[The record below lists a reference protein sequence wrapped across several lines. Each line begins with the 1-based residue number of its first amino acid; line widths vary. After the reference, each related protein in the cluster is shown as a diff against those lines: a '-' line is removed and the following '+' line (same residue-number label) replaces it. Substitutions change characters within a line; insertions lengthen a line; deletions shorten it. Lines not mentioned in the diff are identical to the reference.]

1 MAKTK
6 SKKEEGVDLIED
18 PDVLAGKTEEF
29 FNSKRNRNLVFGI
42 GGVLVLAIVGFLA
55 YNFIIGNKNEE
66 AQEEMFQAVYYFE
79 ADSLG
84 KALNGDGINYGFL
97 QIIDNYSGTDAANLA
112 SFYAGATYLQLG
124 DYQSAVRYL
133 EEYSSSD
140 YLLQA
145 RAYSLAGDA
154 YMELEDYSA
163 AISAYKNAVDYK
175 PNAEFTP
182 GYLKKLA
189 IAYEAN
195 QNLSGAAEA
204 FGTIVQEYPTS
215 QLVPE
220 ATKHQAR
227 LKGLAA
233 E

>member
-6 SKKEEGVDLIED
+6 TKKEEGVDLIED

-29 FNSKRNRNLVFGI
+29 FNNKRNRNLVFGI
-42 GGVLVLAIVGFLA
+42 GGVLVLVVAGFLF
-55 YNFIIGNKNEE
+55 YQFYLGNKNEE
-66 AQEEMFQAVYYFE
+66 AQQEMFQAVYYFE

-97 QIIDNYSGTDAANLA
+97 QIIDNYGGTDAANL
-112 SFYAGATYLQLG
+112 SNFYAGATYLQLG

-133 EEYSSSD
+133 KNFSSDD

-145 RAYSLAGDA
+145 RAYSLTGDA
-154 YMELEDYSA
+154 YMELDNYSEA
-163 AISAYKNAVDYK
+163 ASAYKDAVDYK
-175 PNAEFTP
+175 PNAQFTP
-182 GYLKKLA
+182 GYLQKLA
-189 IAYEAN
+189 IAHESAGNFSAAASAYE
-195 QNLSGAAEA
+195 QLIE
-204 FGTIVQEYPTS
+204 EYPTS

-220 ATKHQAR
+220 AKKHKAR
-227 LKGLAA
+227 LQGLAA